1 MKPEQTCNG
10 GDRAPGLRR
19 RHNTPTGATLPQDE
33 SVGLDELATEAEAD
47 RPTEH
52 SISAEDD
59 LGAARHFRCEQRSPQ
74 ATTWLKKGNDSESL
88 LPPNG

>member
-10 GDRAPGLRR
+10 GDGTPGLRR

-33 SVGLDELATEAEAD
+33 PVELDELANEADAD
-47 RPTEH
+47 RPTED
-52 SISAEDD
+52 SASAED
-59 LGAARHFRCEQRSPQ
+59 GFSAARHLRGEQHPPQ
-74 ATTWLKKGNDSESL
+74 AGTWLKKGNDSESL